1 MIQHFGVNENP
12 HDELNV
18 SFVNAIKSLDISGLL
33 SRCGIRKNSRTIAG
47 ESNGCKRSAFE
58 IFQFLL
64 LMVFQGCNLYR
75 FLGSKRQDI
84 ACSKSTYHRF
94 LGNEHY
100 NWHRF
105 ITLLAAK
112 VISVFQKLTSENRF
126 SALVIDDSVIGRKRS
141 KAVELLAFVFDHV
154 IGKSVNGFNLLT
166 IGWTDGF
173 SFIPVAFNML
183 SSANQEKRFK
193 EINPKIDKR
202 TNGYKARMSAIMK
215 KPDAALQMIRSILD
229 AGIQAQYILMDTWFT
244 NEPFIKDVMAEG
256 LDVIGMLKNNRQMY
270 HYKGKLYNLDALAS
284 YFARMGTPGD
294 ILGSVTVK
302 TRYKHIPVKIVFVRN
317 RNKKS
322 EYIMILSTDCSLSDS
337 EIIRRYGYRWSIECC
352 FKVCKSLLKLGK
364 EFQPVNYDTTVSS
377 TALVFT
383 RYIILE
389 WIRRHNSDPHSLG
402 EIFFFCYD
410 DVRDIELSDALASLL
425 SIMTNGLANGTITMD
440 ESARVEVLDWYISQ
454 PAFIQS
460 ICKEQMICA
469 GFLSDDNHNSNNLS
483 TAINIFNCG

>member
-1 MIQHFGVNENP
+1 MIQHFEAVENP
-12 HDELNV
+12 NDALNI
-18 SFVNAIKSLDISGLL
+18 SFVNAIKALDISGLL
-33 SRCGIRKNSRTIAG
+33 SQCGIRKNSRTIAG
-47 ESNGCKRSAFE
+47 ETGGDKRSAFE

-94 LGNEHY
+94 LSNEHY
-100 NWHRF
+100 NWRRF

-112 VISVFQKLTSENRF
+112 VICIFERLTSEDRF
-126 SALVIDDSVIGRKRS
+126 CALVIDDSVIGRKRS
-141 KAVELLAFVFDHV
+141 KSVELLAFIFDHV
-154 IGKSVNGFNLLT
+154 IGKKVNGFNLLT

-183 SSANQEKRFK
+183 SSAKQEKRLK

-202 TNGYKARMSAIMK
+202 TNGYKTRMSAIMQ
-215 KPDAALQMIRSILD
+215 KPDAALQMIRAALD
-229 AGIQAQYILMDTWFT
+229 AGISARYILMDTWFT
-244 NEPFIKDVMAEG
+244 NEPFIKNIMAEG
-256 LDVIGMLKNNRQMY
+256 HDVIGMLKNNRQMY
-270 HYKGKLYNLDALAS
+270 HYKGKLYNLDALAA
-284 YFARMGTPGD
+284 YFARMSTPGD
-294 ILGSVTVK
+294 IFGSAVVK
-302 TRYKHIPVKIVFVRN
+302 TRYYNIPVKIVFVRN

-322 EYIMILSTDCSLSDS
+322 EYIMILSTDCSLSDA

-364 EFQPVNYDTTVSS
+364 EFQPINYDTTVSS

-389 WIRRHNSDPHSLG
+389 WIRRQNNDYHTLG

-410 DVRDIELSDALASLL
+410 DVRDIELSDALERLV
-425 SIMTNGLANGTITMD
+425 SIMAKGLANGTITMG
-440 ESARVEVLDWYISQ
+440 ESVRIEILNWYVSQ

-460 ICKEQMICA
+460 ICKDQMVNA
-469 GFLSDDNHNSNNLS
+469 GFIAEDNHNNNELS
-483 TAINIFNCG
+483 TVS

>member
-1 MIQHFGVNENP
+1 MIHHSGVNENP
-12 HDELNV
+12 NSALNV
-18 SFVNAIKSLDISGLL
+18 NFVNAIKAIGISGLL
-33 SRCGIRKNSRTIAG
+33 SQCGIRKDSRAIAG
-47 ESNGCKRSAFE
+47 ESSGSKRSAFE

-112 VISVFQKLTSENRF
+112 VIGVFEKFTSEDRF

-141 KAVELLAFVFDHV
+141 KSVELLAFIFDHV
-154 IGKSVNGFNLLT
+154 INKSVNGFTLLT

-173 SFIPVAFNML
+173 SFIPVAYNML
-183 SSANQEKRFK
+183 SSAKQEKRFK

-202 TNGYKARMSAIMK
+202 TNGYKARMSAIMR
-215 KPDAALQMIRSILD
+215 KPDAALQMIRSALD
-229 AGIQAQYILMDTWFT
+229 AGIHVRYILMDTWFT
-244 NEPFIKDVMAEG
+244 NEPFIKKIMGEG
-256 LDVIGMLKNNRQMY
+256 LDVIGMLKNNKQMY
-270 HYKGKLYNLDALAS
+270 HYKDKLYGLDSLAA

-294 ILGSVTVK
+294 ILGSAVVT
-302 TRYKHIPVKIVFVRN
+302 TRYEHIPVKIVFVRN

-322 EYIMILSTDCSLSDS
+322 EYIMILSTDCSLSDG

-389 WIRRHNSDPHSLG
+389 WMRRHNSDPHSLG

-410 DVRDIELSDALASLL
+410 DVRDIELSDALEKLL
-425 SIMTNGLANGTITMD
+425 SIMAEGLTNGTIIMD
-440 ESARVEVLDWYISQ
+440 ESVRLEILDWYMSQ

-460 ICKEQMICA
+460 ICREQMTRV
-469 GFLSDDNHNSNNLS
+469 GFIAEGNHGNCDLS
-483 TAINIFNCG
+483 TAG